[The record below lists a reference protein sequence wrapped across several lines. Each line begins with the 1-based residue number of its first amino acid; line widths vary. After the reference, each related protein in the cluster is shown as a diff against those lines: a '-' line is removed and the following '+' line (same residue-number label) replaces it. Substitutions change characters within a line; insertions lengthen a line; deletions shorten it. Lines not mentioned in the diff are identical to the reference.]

1 MALTS
6 TRRRA
11 ASVHAHRDPLLLGV
25 VFIGGA
31 VGTAIR
37 SLLDDA
43 FAGPS
48 GSWPWTTLLINL
60 TGAFLLGLL
69 LEGLVRSG
77 EDTGTRRLAR
87 LGIGTGLMGGY
98 TTYSTFMVETTGLSW
113 PMATGY
119 VVATVVAGALLA
131 WAGIR
136 VARAV
141 VPIGGNA

>member
-11 ASVHAHRDPLLLGV
+11 SIHAHRDPVLLGV
-25 VFIGGA
+25 VFVGGA

-37 SLLDDA
+37 SLLGDA

-48 GSWPWTTLLINL
+48 GTWPWSTLAINL

-77 EDTGTRRLAR
+77 EDTGGRRLVR
-87 LGIGTGLMGGY
+87 LGIGTGVMGGY
-98 TTYSTFMVETTGLSW
+98 TTYSTFMVETTDLPW

-119 VVATVVAGALLA
+119 VVATVVLGALLA

-136 VARAV
+136 AAKAF
-141 VPIGGNA
+141 VPIGGTV